1 MLRCHNLTV
10 GDGIKHYKSGESG
23 SSNLTPDL
31 FTSAYNLKL
40 DSFDLILCKYVPVF
54 FPSAVLSHVM
64 SSRFQITSKGS
75 ALFLFIVLQI
85 MVKFV
90 VVGYTNTWLLVI
102 LRSYQFISKKFMI
115 Q

>member
-10 GDGIKHYKSGESG
+10 GDGIKHYKSGVCG

-54 FPSAVLSHVM
+54 FSSAVVSHIM
-64 SSRFQITSKGS
+64 SYRFQIASKGS
-75 ALFLFIVLQI
+75 ALFLFIVSSNYGQ
-85 MVKFV
+85 VCCC
-90 VVGYTNTWLLVI
+90 WLA
-102 LRSYQFISKKFMI
+102 RD
-115 Q
+115 